1 MVLNYYP
8 SVGGTQWLFQNIS
21 ERLVKNYGDEVTVL
35 TVNSYYGPEKKN
47 FKKIEPASETLN
59 GVAIQRFSFVRWYLK
74 LLRFALKITYR
85 LFKLQPEKIVEI
97 LYGPNASTLKN
108 AMANSNTDVICS
120 SSSAYNFTQYPL
132 WRKQTKNAKAYV
144 CMGAIHFTE
153 NEAENVISN
162 KTLQAIKL
170 ADAYIANTQFEKD
183 RLVNLGVDAKRIEVI
198 GCGVDPLH
206 YSVGNGS
213 SIRQQLNIKED
224 ELLIGFV
231 GRQEPLKNIDI
242 LIMAVQQVRLQN
254 KKVKLVIAGGHSW
267 YTNQLESIINEVN
280 NQGQFVYLLTN
291 ITEAEKV
298 NIYHS
303 IDVFASASASES
315 FGIVFLEAWACK
327 KPVIAVNIGAIRS
340 LISDNDD
347 GLLVEAND
355 VNAFANA
362 ITTLTNDANMR
373 QKLGAKG
380 YQKMMANYTWD
391 VVTEKYRHIYMKA
404 IKKFYK

>member
-120 SSSAYNFTQYPL
+120 SSSAYNFTHYPL

-206 YSVGNGS
+206 YSAGNGS
-213 SIRQQLNIKED
+213 SIRQQLNINED

-231 GRQEPLKNIDI
+231 GRQEPFKNIDV
-242 LIMAVQQVRLQN
+242 LIMAVRQVRLQN